1 MRILHTSDW
10 HIGKLFE
17 GHHLTEDQA
26 FTLEGFVAL
35 AEDLR
40 PDVVLIAGD
49 LYDRAVPPPEAVEL
63 LDWTLRRLVLELKLP
78 TVAIAGNHDSAERI
92 GFGSALLESAGLLLT
107 GDPIG
112 RRSLTLRDDHGEVD
126 IVPIP
131 FATPEALRSALRG
144 ADAEADVQGFA
155 AAMQRQVQAVTA
167 GLPTGR
173 RRVAVAHAFVTGGS
187 TSESER
193 ALQVG
198 GTGDV
203 PAEAFDGIDGSH
215 AFDYVALGHLHRP
228 QQVDAAR
235 RGLSM
240 RYSGSLLPYSFSEI
254 DHEKSVSL
262 VTLGAPGKP
271 AELALE
277 TFTLP
282 QRRRM
287 RRLEGTLDALLDAGR
302 RESESARQDYIWAA
316 LTDDGLV
323 HDAMPRLRR
332 VYPNAV
338 KISRPV
344 WEAAAV
350 PSERRDHRK
359 VDPVEIF
366 ADFWAALG
374 RTEGLDEER
383 RAVVEQASAQAL
395 DRTAS
400 KEVSR

>member
-26 FTLEGFVAL
+26 FTLDGFVAL
-35 AEDLR
+35 AEELR
-40 PDVVLIAGD
+40 PDVIVIAGD

-63 LDWTLRRLVLELKLP
+63 LDRTLRRLVLELKLP

-92 GFGSALLESAGLLLT
+92 GFGSALLESSGLLLA

-112 RRSLTLRDDHGEVD
+112 RRRLTLRDDHGEVD

-144 ADAEADVQGFA
+144 ADADADVQGFA

-167 GLPTGR
+167 GLPSGR
-173 RRVAVAHAFVTGGS
+173 RRVAVAHAFVKGGS

-203 PAEAFDGIDGSH
+203 PAEAFDGIDG
-215 AFDYVALGHLHRP
+215 APGFDYVALGHLHRP
-228 QQVDAAR
+228 QQVDSAR

-262 VTLGAPGKP
+262 VTLGAPG
-271 AELALE
+271 ASGARCELAIE
-277 TFTLP
+277 TFALP

-287 RRLEGTLDALLDAGR
+287 RKIEGTLEALLDAGR
-302 RESESARQDYIWAA
+302 QETEAERRDYIWAA

-350 PSERRDHRK
+350 QSERRDHRK

-366 ADFWAALG
+366 SDFWAALG
-374 RTEGLDEER
+374 HTEGLDDAR
-383 RAVVEQASAQAL
+383 REVVTQAVQQAMG
-395 DRTAS
+395 
-400 KEVSR
+400 KEVAR